1 MSNEGTNF
9 GWQPDTPLMFTKRQA
24 SLLLSLSVNTVSN
37 LIKTKQLTA
46 RKVGSKV
53 LIPRSS
59 IEAFTRHD
67 HKTGEEGRKYR
78 AKPGRYRRALARPGG
93 MT

>member
-1 MSNEGTNF
+1 MSEETNF
-9 GWQPDTPLMFTKRQA
+9 GWRSDTPLMFTKRQA

-37 LIKTKQLTA
+37 LIKTKQLIG

-59 IEAFTRHD
+59 IEAFTRRD
-67 HKTGEEGRKYR
+67 HRTGEEGRRLR
-78 AKPGRYRRALARPGG
+78 ARKPR
-93 MT
+93 